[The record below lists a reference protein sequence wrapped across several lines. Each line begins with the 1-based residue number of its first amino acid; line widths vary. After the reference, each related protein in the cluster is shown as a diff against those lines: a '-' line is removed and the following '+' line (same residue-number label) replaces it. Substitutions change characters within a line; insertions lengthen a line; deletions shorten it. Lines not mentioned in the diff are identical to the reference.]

1 MTTCRSSRQRDARCW
16 SEARRC
22 CCRIWQLDLRAA
34 LRACSMRFFDWPAPD
49 SVGYQDSISI
59 VIVEH
64 NLDLVLALA
73 GKGDQESW
81 FKTCRCG
88 DCGYIGRMPVSSPD
102 LKAFLLA
109 TPFFGGLSDASLDLL

>member
-22 CCRIWQLDLRAA
+22 CCKIWQLDLRGIA
-34 LRACSMRFFDWPAPD
+34 SMRFFDWPAPD

-73 GKGDQESW
+73 DRVFALERGAVFHQGPASQLLMLPAEVIDKTNYKAWLVPVDQR
-81 FKTCRCG
+81 TCPEC
-88 DCGYIGRMPVSSPD
+88 
-102 LKAFLLA
+102 
-109 TPFFGGLSDASLDLL
+109 SD